1 VIANLRAAGLL
12 SLLVLGATPAAASS
26 LDDFARCLGRS
37 GARYYRAAW
46 CPHCRQQEQMFGPAV
61 RYLPSVDC
69 TGGCS
74 RVHSFPTWEFAGGQR
89 FSGVAPLS
97 ALASR
102 TGCRLDAHPGA
113 SEREAGE
120 PRSPRDRYLGG
131 ARIIEVPRR

>member
-1 VIANLRAAGLL
+1 MIATLRPALLL
-12 SLLVLGATPAAASS
+12 SLLVLGTAPAAASN

-102 TGCRLDAHPGA
+102 TRCRLETRPGA
-113 SEREAGE
+113 SEHDASEA
-120 PRSPRDRYLGG
+120 RSPRDRYVGG